1 MRWILIAIIALILST
16 LVMRFNRL
24 AAALIIIIVVAIGS
38 IAWYQQR
45 EMEAARQRIPGD
57 QVELADF
64 KLVKPDRN
72 TRELV
77 GRIRNHST
85 QYTIEEL
92 GLKVV
97 MDDCRNG
104 HCDTIDQVKVI
115 FADPIP
121 PDQAR
126 DVKRRIVFT
135 SLLQP
140 KGTLVPH
147 FHLLYIKAK

>member
-1 MRWILIAIIALILST
+1 MRWIVLAVIALVISS

-24 AAALIIIIVVAIGS
+24 AAALIVIIVVVVAS

-45 EMEAARQRIPGD
+45 EMAAARQRIPAD

-64 KLVKPDRN
+64 KLVQPDRN

-85 QYTIEEL
+85 QYTIDEL
-92 GLKVV
+92 GLQVV
-97 MDDCRNG
+97 MDDCLNG
-104 HCDTIDQVKVI
+104 HCDTVDQVKVI
-115 FADPIP
+115 FAEPIP

-140 KGTLVPH
+140 KGRLVPH
-147 FHLLYIKAK
+147 FHLLYVEAK

>member
-1 MRWILIAIIALILST
+1 MRWILLGVIALVISS

-24 AAALIIIIVVAIGS
+24 AAVLIIIIVAVIGG
-38 IAWYQQR
+38 IAWYEDW
-45 EMEAARQRIPGD
+45 EMKASRHRIPAD

-64 KLVKPDRN
+64 QLVKPDRN

-77 GRIRNHST
+77 GRIRNHSAR
-85 QYTIEEL
+85 YTIDEL
-92 GLKVV
+92 GVEVV
-97 MDDCRNG
+97 MDDCLNG
-104 HCDTIDQVKVI
+104 HCDTVDQTKII
-115 FADPIP
+115 FAEPIP

-126 DVKRRIVFT
+126 DVKRRNVFT

-147 FHLLYIKAK
+147 FHLLYVEAK

>member
-1 MRWILIAIIALILST
+1 MRWILLAIIALVISS

-24 AAALIIIIVVAIGS
+24 AAVLIIVIVAAIGG
-38 IAWYQQR
+38 IAWYQEW
-45 EMEAARQRIPGD
+45 EMEASRHRIPPD

-64 KLVKPDRN
+64 KLVRPDRD

-77 GRIRNHST
+77 GRIRNHSMR
-85 QYTIEEL
+85 YTIDEL
-92 GLKVV
+92 GLEVV
-97 MDDCRNG
+97 LDDCLNG
-104 HCDTIDQVKVI
+104 HCDTVDQVKVI
-115 FADPIP
+115 FAEPIP

-135 SLLQP
+135 SLVQP

-147 FHLLYIKAK
+147 FHLRYVEAK

>member
-1 MRWILIAIIALILST
+1 MRWLLLAIIALVISS

-24 AAALIIIIVVAIGS
+24 AALLIVIIVAVIGS
-38 IAWYQQR
+38 IAWYQER
-45 EMEAARQRIPGD
+45 EMEAARHRIPPD

-72 TRELV
+72 TRELL
-77 GRIRNHST
+77 GRIRNLST
-85 QYTIEEL
+85 QYAISEL
-92 GLKVV
+92 GVQVV
-97 MDDCRNG
+97 MDDCLNG

-121 PDQAR
+121 PQQAR

-140 KGTLVPH
+140 KGTLEPH
-147 FHLLYIKAK
+147 FHLLYIDAK